1 MFRIDKT
8 AQEKMKELKK
18 LDKDSNI
25 TTLTGKDLDQINIIE
40 LRRQCSILLQRFQQD
55 QKVTW
60 DRLAEIENKI
70 KLILSQIQPN
80 IDGMN
85 DRIKSLEDL
94 LCGFTDIDN
103 RIVRANE
110 AIKSIEKQIMYIG
123 DLFHQM
129 SDKIKNGT

>member
-1 MFRIDKT
+1 
-8 AQEKMKELKK
+8 MKELKK